1 MEAVMT
7 KFASSPTLPS
17 APPVIA
23 LILNVDRIELCKRH
37 SLLLVRA
44 GETNMETLRH
54 SLVPTRI
61 SQLYADT
68 KRTYEH
74 MIQHNVVNV
83 PQTATHTKLRIQKDR
98 LIAWGLEWEDSNATQ
113 NGNIDDSLDRAG
125 ISDLVASIMSS
136 IQDLLERADNIQP
149 QRTIS
154 FPGAFPNDKPTLTP
168 RQNTQ
173 WTTQDM
179 DRLNDIVKDLTA
191 SIDTLCDL
199 SRSRQALGQARH
211 LEFSAKATH
220 AAIEQ
225 SMGEGCSN
233 SREDAD
239 LVSASRISDTLL
251 QIPDEDLLPTRSS
264 SPPSYES
271 VAAGSEDRVLAWILP
286 SKKAGRGNL
295 TEKANLPVLLEY
307 LPSIDAISTDQHQP
321 SPERYD
327 HLMQVQPTALA
338 GLGPTYLGSLKL
350 RGWTEDTRRARIAL
364 VYEIPLPDLDPSLDR
379 SRRLKVFTLLSFLH
393 HGADTDSTNMPS
405 LEDRFRLAFN
415 LASSLLHLHAK
426 KLFHRNINSRNIV
439 FFINHDTEMSGTAK
453 PWKRGII
460 RRPFLTAFDQCS
472 EDVLGELEESFIS
485 SIYRHPDYE
494 RGQRSRFKPF
504 HDIYSLGLILLE
516 IGLWMPISKLWKTRY
531 TRSQF
536 KHRLQTIYTKKLAGK
551 CGTKYMNVVEFC
563 LKADDQEHM
572 VTDMDPLQSSQIDS
586 LTASQNSLYWKAFK
600 VLEKC
605 CMIDDADGLTSRL
618 NDGPSVDRGKT
629 DTQSVSLPEKPPT
642 PEKTVQK
649 ERLDPSLQETTP
661 LSQIEAAPQTTET
674 RRCKSKVWSH
684 EIPSAFTVHWQQ
696 TLEPKLNRMFSKIID
711 RWESYSIE
719 LLMAG
724 ETAELARPTIYMVCA
739 SVEKARK
746 VLQYVN
752 QDQGLF
758 DIKVSKGQILRSKA
772 GKKKKRGK
780 GKKGPSTGSSAPGI
794 GSKDNR
800 LRFHHYQERPSCG
813 ASIGAYLDEQHL
825 PPVSFGGT
833 VLVGGEPYGMSVH
846 HMLENDEID
855 FGLDDT
861 VALHRSMA
869 PAGKESRQVAEDSE
883 KRQSMKSLP
892 EALYPFEISDD
903 EDEGY
908 RSGAEDEEDWSDFDP
923 SQWDTPDFADLDD
936 VDMGDTPGVE
946 PGHGETL
953 LVTQPAIDD
962 VDEGFFPNEEDIDE
976 DHLASHTFGHI
987 HASSGIRRTSRGPI
1001 SHEVDWALIK
1011 IREHRQGK
1019 TNAVK
1024 DGTRHCHTAN
1034 PHRVVEANKL
1044 GGLQVHA
1051 LGRTSG
1057 LQTGTILP
1065 SMVTVKMPGRISHSQ
1080 SWQVAGKFGMG
1091 GDSGAWVI
1099 DNATGGVCAHV
1110 LAWSQRNNTA
1120 YVAPMEVL
1128 FEDMAQTLG
1137 ADVTLPEQELT
1148 SVVASELAGLSA
1160 GALTKTTTAS
1170 ASLALQSEALSTERR
1185 AVTALESEPTSHP
1198 RQAQPEL
1205 STQTPDQIPIFSR
1218 DSTTNSPPVATSP
1231 PIHHQRRSLTQIDN
1245 NNNLAHQQQQQHRFP
1260 GLSQMSPDSGGATA
1274 PYSSVSKSC
1283 TLECKG
1289 KTSGE
1294 RRSEILMEKGKGKG
1308 GFRADWRMSVG

>member
-1 MEAVMT
+1 MAT
-7 KFASSPTLPS
+7 
-17 APPVIA
+17 
-23 LILNVDRIELCKRH
+23 
-37 SLLLVRA
+37 
-44 GETNMETLRH
+44 TLRH
-54 SLVPTRI
+54 AFVPTRI
-61 SQLYADT
+61 SQLYANT

-74 MIQHNVVNV
+74 MIQHNVTNI

-125 ISDLVASIMSS
+125 ISDLVGSIMSS
-136 IQDLLERADNIQP
+136 IQDLLERADSIQP

-154 FPGAFPNDKPTLTP
+154 FPGPFPNDKPTLTS
-168 RQNTQ
+168 QLNSQ

-179 DRLNDIVKDLTA
+179 DRLNDIVKDLTT

-199 SRSRQALGQARH
+199 SRSRQALGHGPR
-211 LEFSAKATH
+211 LDFSFKASQSPT
-220 AAIEQ
+220 EQ
-225 SMGEGCSN
+225 SNWKGYSS
-233 SREDAD
+233 SRGNVD
-239 LVSASRISDTLL
+239 LIDSSRLSDSVV
-251 QIPDEDLLPTRSS
+251 QMPDEDLLPTWSS

-271 VAAGSEDRVLAWILP
+271 VAAGSEDRVLASMLP
-286 SKKAGRGNL
+286 SDKVDAK
-295 TEKANLPVLLEY
+295 EKFAFPILLEY
-307 LPSIDAISTDQHQP
+307 LPSVDAVSTGQYQP
-321 SPERYD
+321 SPKRYH

-338 GLGPTYLGSLKL
+338 GFGPTYLGSLKL
-350 RGWTEDTRRARIAL
+350 RGWIEDIRRGRIAL

-379 SRRLKVFTLLSFLH
+379 SRQLKVFTLLSFLH

-426 KLFHRNINSRNIV
+426 KLFHRNINSRNVV
-439 FFINHDTEMSGTAK
+439 FFISDDKDVSDTTK
-453 PWKRGII
+453 PWKRGVI

-472 EDVLGELEESFIS
+472 EDVLGEIEESFIS
-485 SIYRHPDYE
+485 NIYRHPDYE

-516 IGLWMPISKLWKTRY
+516 IGLWMPLSKLWKTKY

-536 KHRLQTIYTKKLAGK
+536 RHKLQTIYTRKLAGK

-563 LKADDQEHM
+563 LQADDPNYM
-572 VTDMDPLQSSQIDS
+572 VKDMDPVQSSQIDP

-600 VLEKC
+600 ALEKC
-605 CMIDDADGLTSRL
+605 CMIDDANNYASPV
-618 NDGPSVDRGKT
+618 NDVPSGTEHEKT
-629 DTQSVSLPEKPPT
+629 GSQSTSLPWEKQPT
-642 PEKTVQK
+642 PEKIVEQK
-649 ERLDPSLQETTP
+649 RPEPLLQEVVPSSSTEGEP
-661 LSQIEAAPQTTET
+661 RANET
-674 RRCKSKVWSH
+674 RRCKCKVWSH
-684 EIPSAFTVHWQQ
+684 EIPSAFSTHWQQ
-696 TLEPKLNRMFSKIID
+696 TLEPRLNRMFSKIID

-719 LLMAG
+719 LLMTG

-780 GKKGPSTGSSAPGI
+780 GKKSPSAGNSAPGDGGK
-794 GSKDNR
+794 GSP

-855 FGLDDT
+855 FGLND
-861 VALHRSMA
+861 AAPLHRSMA
-869 PAGKESRQVAEDSE
+869 PPGKATRESEEDLNRQWGIGG
-883 KRQSMKSLP
+883 LP

-903 EDEGY
+903 DDEGY
-908 RSGAEDEEDWSDFDP
+908 RSSAEDEDLSDFDP
-923 SQWDTPDFADLDD
+923 SQWDTPELIDLDD

-1019 TNAVK
+1019 GNAVK
-1024 DGTRHCHTAN
+1024 DGTQHCHTAN
-1034 PHRVVEANKL
+1034 PNRVLEANKL

-1065 SMVTVKMPGRISHSQ
+1065 SMVTVKMPGRVSHSQ

-1110 LAWSQRNNTA
+1110 LAWSERNNTA

-1137 ADVTLPEQELT
+1137 ADVTLPEQEMSLPEEHASSPIGTLT
-1148 SVVASELAGLSA
+1148 IG
-1160 GALTKTTTAS
+1160 T
-1170 ASLALQSEALSTERR
+1170 ASLAITKE
-1185 AVTALESEPTSHP
+1185 TSSDGHSATNTIDDLGKDP
-1198 RQAQPEL
+1198 KQDQNQAQPEPSIPTPNPTL
-1205 STQTPDQIPIFSR
+1205 SR
-1218 DSTTNSPPVATSP
+1218 ESTISPPVATSP
-1231 PIHHQRRSLTQIDN
+1231 LLQRRSQSQIPNPIPDVN
-1245 NNNLAHQQQQQHRFP
+1245 HPAHQQQRFP
-1260 GLSQMSPDSGGATA
+1260 NLTLSQDNNNVSPAF
-1274 PYSSVSKSC
+1274 YNSVSKSC
-1283 TLECKG
+1283 TWECKG
-1289 KTSGE
+1289 RKSG
-1294 RRSEILMEKGKGKG
+1294 SEILLEKGEG
-1308 GFRADWRMSVG
+1308 GFKKGCRMSIG